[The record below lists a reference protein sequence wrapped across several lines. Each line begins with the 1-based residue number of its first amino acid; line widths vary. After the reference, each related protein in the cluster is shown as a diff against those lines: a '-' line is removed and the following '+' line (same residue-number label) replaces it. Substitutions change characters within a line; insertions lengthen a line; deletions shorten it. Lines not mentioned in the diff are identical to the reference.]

1 MTRLSSVGLS
11 SKKMMTGHVMTGLSS
26 FCFFL
31 KGLMTKGISF
41 NGFYE
46 IFRPRCGPPIFSCP
60 AKGSL
65 IKEGTCGKMLHSQ
78 LFVIG

>member
-31 KGLMTKGISF
+31 KGLMTKSF
-41 NGFYE
+41 PLMAFMK
-46 IFRPRCGPPIFSCP
+46 FSAHDAARLYLAARQRAP
-60 AKGSL
+60 
-65 IKEGTCGKMLHSQ
+65 
-78 LFVIG
+78 